1 MSDLRVGTVATNG
14 TAQAAAVVRLEPEL
28 PRPELV
34 MARAGGENFSVA
46 SYLLGRRTRGHLRA
60 IYGFARLVDE
70 IGDAA
75 AGDRGALLDAVERD
89 LDRVFAGEP
98 THPLLRGLVPT
109 VRELELPREPFL
121 RLIAANRQDQLVTR
135 YATFEDLRA
144 YCSLSADPVGELVLR
159 VFGRA
164 TPERIAQSDRVCTAL
179 QVVEHLQDV
188 GEDYAQGRIYLPLE
202 DLARFGVEETDFDKP
217 RVSGPL
223 RALLAFESARARSL
237 LEAGDP
243 LIRSLRGRARLAVA
257 AYVGGGRAALRALA
271 RAEYEVLAK
280 TPRPSRARRAL
291 ATLEAL
297 A

>member
-1 MSDLRVGTVATNG
+1 VSDLRVGTVAPHG
-14 TAQAAAVVRLEPEL
+14 TAEPAAAVGLEHGL

-34 MARAGGENFSVA
+34 MARAAGENFSVA
-46 SYLLGRRTRGHLRA
+46 SYLFGARTRRHLRA

-75 AGDRGALLDAVERD
+75 VGDRLALLDAVERE

-98 THPLLRGLVPT
+98 THPLLRALVPT
-109 VRELELPREPFL
+109 VRGLELPREPFL

-135 YATFEDLRA
+135 YASFEDLRA

-164 TPERIAQSDRVCTAL
+164 TPERVAQSDRVCTGL

-202 DLARFGVEETDFDKP
+202 DLARFGVDETDLDTP
-217 RVSGPL
+217 RVSEPL
-223 RALLAFESARARSL
+223 RALLAFESTRARSL
-237 LEAGDP
+237 LEAGDL
-243 LIRSLRGRARLAVA
+243 LIRSLRGRARVAVA
-257 AYVGGGRAALRALA
+257 AYVGGGRAALRALDEA
-271 RAEYEVLAK
+271 QYEVLAN

-291 ATLEAL
+291 ETLGAL